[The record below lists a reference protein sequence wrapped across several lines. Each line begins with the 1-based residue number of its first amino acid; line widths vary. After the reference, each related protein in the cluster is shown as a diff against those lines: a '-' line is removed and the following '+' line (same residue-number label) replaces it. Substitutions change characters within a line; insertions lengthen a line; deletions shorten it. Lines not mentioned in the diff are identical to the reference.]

1 MATIT
6 PAPSAPTLPAGPVA
20 SPGAATGPVAS
31 AGAPTVLVAS
41 PGVATGPVASREAAT
56 VLVADDDEGIRELIE
71 VKLRTAGYHVLS
83 TDNGS
88 TALDIAETH
97 LPDLVILDVSMP
109 GLTGFDVVYQLQELR
124 ATVRIPVIILSSLGG
139 HDDVSL
145 GYTIGADDYLIKP
158 FSPHDLVH
166 RVRSLLA

>member
-6 PAPSAPTLPAGPVA
+6 PAPSAHSLLVA
-20 SPGAATGPVAS
+20 SPGAP
-31 AGAPTVLVAS
+31 
-41 PGVATGPVASREAAT
+41 T

-71 VKLRTAGYHVLS
+71 VKLRSAGYHVLS

-88 TALDIAETH
+88 TALDIAEKH

-109 GLTGFDVVYQLQELR
+109 GLTGFGVVYQLQELR
-124 ATVRIPVIILSSLGG
+124 ATVRIPVIILSALGG
-139 HDDVSL
+139 HEDVSL